1 MLFVLL
7 VITSFG
13 LSLLFATMNVYF
25 RDTTKLLSYIMR
37 IWLYASPVLWQPD
50 MLNGSYR
57 IILYLNPLG
66 PILSA
71 NSRIWIDGLMPTASQ
86 LIGCLFWALF
96 SFLLGG
102 YFFISRERDFAVRI

>member
-1 MLFVLL
+1 
-7 VITSFG
+7 
-13 LSLLFATMNVYF
+13 
-25 RDTTKLLSYIMR
+25 MR

-50 MLNGSYR
+50 MLSGSYR

-86 LIGCLFWALF
+86 LIGCMFWALF